1 MRPGPEPIKGYSIA
15 VSHFTDWPFCFTVTA
30 GARSWEHHMMNFDG
44 GVQPSDPQTMTQPVF
59 RRVLVCVED
68 ASHVESAVELAQRAS
83 VPGLTEA
90 RVLHLYLRETIRG
103 QRFALETE
111 AEASYVMDAAVF
123 ELRMAGLGASGQ
135 IRKAPFDKAAESII
149 TDATEWGADLIVLG
163 CPRRGELRTR
173 LFGSVT
179 LRVQQHAPCPVL
191 LASTAGRGRGHRVEE
206 QRFAGHRS

>member
-1 MRPGPEPIKGYSIA
+1 
-15 VSHFTDWPFCFTVTA
+15 
-30 GARSWEHHMMNFDG
+30 MMNFDG
-44 GVQPSDPQTMTQPVF
+44 GVQPSDPQTMTRPVF
-59 RRVLVCVED
+59 SRVLVCVED
-68 ASHVESAVELAQRAS
+68 ASQVESAVELAQRAC
-83 VPGLTEA
+83 VPGVTEA

-111 AEASYVMDAAVF
+111 AEASYVMEAAVF
-123 ELRMAGLGASGQ
+123 ELRLAGLGASGQ

-163 CPRRGELRTR
+163 CPHRGELRTR

-191 LASTAGRGRGHRVEE
+191 VASTAGRDRGHRVAEE
-206 QRFAGHRS
+206 RYAGHRS

>member
-1 MRPGPEPIKGYSIA
+1 MPEPIKAYSIA
-15 VSHFTDWPFCFTVTA
+15 VSHFRDWPFCFTVTA
-30 GARSWEHHMMNFDG
+30 GLSSWERQMMNFDG
-44 GVQPSDPQTMTQPVF
+44 GMQPSDPQTMTQPVF

-68 ASHVESAVELAQRAS
+68 ASQVESAVELAQRAC
-83 VPGLTEA
+83 VPGVTEA

-111 AEASYVMDAAVF
+111 AEACYVMEAAVF
-123 ELRMAGLGASGQ
+123 ELRLAGLGASGQ

-149 TDATEWGADLIVLG
+149 ADATEWGADLIVLG
-163 CPRRGELRTR
+163 CPHRGELRTR

-191 LASTAGRGRGHRVEE
+191 VASTAGRGRSHLVKQERY
-206 QRFAGHRS
+206 AGHRS

>member
-1 MRPGPEPIKGYSIA
+1 
-15 VSHFTDWPFCFTVTA
+15 
-30 GARSWEHHMMNFDG
+30 MMNFDG

-59 RRVLVCVED
+59 RRALVCVED
-68 ASHVESAVELAQRAS
+68 ASHVESAVELAQRAC

-111 AEASYVMDAAVF
+111 PEASYVMEAAVF
-123 ELRMAGLGASGQ
+123 ELRMTGLGASGQ
-135 IRKAPFDKAAESII
+135 ISKAPFDKAAEAII
-149 TDATEWGADLIVLG
+149 ADATEWGADLIVLG

-179 LRVQQHAPCPVL
+179 LRVLQHAPCAVL
-191 LASTAGRGRGHRVEE
+191 VASTAGRDRGHRVEVE
-206 QRFAGHRS
+206 RYAGHRS